1 MKIKIV
7 VPEDFSDVTVRQYKA
22 MLEAWDNVTDT
33 REAALDAVC
42 ALCDL
47 DRKVVNGA
55 DWGDIERIIGMLTW
69 LIEEPDPA
77 NLDLPLQKRFKFE
90 GVEYGFIPDWTKLT
104 VGEFA
109 DLESYCS
116 QGAYKNLEKIL
127 AVVYR
132 PIVETK
138 GDTYDIDKYSPHP
151 SKAEKM
157 LGLTMDIAVG
167 AMLFFYHI
175 GKILTEDTQRF
186 SQVKVGVATKY
197 TLNGGGT
204 AFSMD

>member
-22 MLEAWDNVTDT
+22 MLKAWDNVTDT
-33 REAALDAVC
+33 REATLNAVC

-55 DWGDIERIIGMLTW
+55 DWGDIERIVGMLTW

-77 NLDLPLQKRFKFE
+77 KLDLPLQKRFEFE

-138 GDTYDIDKYSPHP
+138 ADTYDIDKYSPHP

-157 LGLTMDIAVG
+157 LGLSMDIAVS

-175 GKILTEDTQRF
+175 GKILAEDTQRF
-186 SQVKVGVATKY
+186 SQVKAGGAIKY

-204 AFSMD
+204 ESSTD